1 MIKTIVGAIARPIFD
16 QLWNAGGFV
25 INDIKKTY
33 SKVEAINKLLE
44 ASQQYEQRY
53 TQRHGQI
60 KIMPGLMK
68 EPVPLESVYTAVKL
82 LDDQDK
88 RYFRTEQ
95 DLEDAYREAGQRN
108 FQIGSDQRQDGM
120 AIASQE
126 QFLMVLGGPGIGKS
140 TFLRKI
146 GAETLKEGGQIGQGL
161 IPVLIELKTLKQQD
175 VSLATVIA
183 DEFDICGFP
192 AAEEL
197 THRLLAQGK
206 LLILLD
212 GLDEVPSQN
221 LNTVIE
227 CIENFVDQYDRNQFV
242 ASCRIAAY
250 HSSFKRFT
258 DVTIAEFDDD
268 QIEQFIRRWFNSE
281 LDRQEQTADQYWE
294 LLSSDEHKAT
304 KELAQT
310 PLLLTFLCLVYD
322 REQTFPQTRSTLYW
336 DALNILLKDW
346 AAQKR
351 LERDPI
357 YKGFHPEL
365 EKELL
370 AEIAYTSFRE
380 NQLFFSKTEI
390 TDRIAAFLA
399 DTLDAPKHLDGEALL
414 KAIEVQQ
421 GILVERAT
429 ETYSFSHLTIQEYLT
444 ALHISNDW
452 DALAQ
457 EIIEQ
462 YACDERWREV
472 FLLIAG
478 LLQKGRQKSL
488 WESLERKALIKAK
501 TTPKVTAL
509 IAWANRITDTKH
521 SGLASRASALCIAMT
536 SAVSIDITNETV
548 SDSTIDIDI
557 ANSIASGIASDI
569 IINIISATDRA
580 INIASARNI
589 ISGIIDNAGND
600 STIDIDVVNTIGS
613 DMEVVKSIT
622 SNITS
627 DIASATA
634 STIGS
639 TRAVDTL
646 IQKQI
651 FKTQNL
657 STLPQQLEQLSIQIP
672 GLDAPSSQWW
682 QWAKDL
688 NLTFLK
694 AFDLTEAMVTLS
706 EEDAE
711 ALRDYLYITELLI
724 RCKDAATRVPKA
736 EWEAVEAR
744 LLTLDGPPESH

>member
-1 MIKTIVGAIARPIFD
+1 MIETVVGAIAAPIFE
-16 QLWNAGGFV
+16 QVWKAGGAV
-25 INDIKKTY
+25 VGDIKQTY
-33 SKVEAINKLLE
+33 RKVDATNKLLV

-53 TQRHGQI
+53 ANSHGQI
-60 KIMPGLMK
+60 KLMPGLMK

-82 LDDQDK
+82 LDDKDK

-95 DLEDAYREAGQRN
+95 DLEDAYREAGRRN
-108 FQIGSDQRQDGM
+108 FHIGSDQRQDGM

-146 GAETLKEGGQIGQGL
+146 GAETLKQGGQIGQGL
-161 IPVLIELKTLKQQD
+161 IPVLIELKTLKAQD
-175 VSLATVIA
+175 INLAEIIA
-183 DEFDICGFP
+183 HKLEICGFP
-192 AAEEL
+192 AAEVL
-197 THRLLAQGK
+197 TNRLLEQGK
-206 LLILLD
+206 LMILLD

-227 CIENFVDQYDRNQFV
+227 CIENFVDQYDRNHFV

-281 LDRQEQTADQYWE
+281 LDQQEQTADQYWE
-294 LLSSDEHKAT
+294 LLASEEHKAT

-322 REQTFPQTRSTLYW
+322 REQTFPQTRSTLYG

-365 EKELL
+365 VKELL

-399 DTLDAPKHLDGEALL
+399 DTLDAPKRLDGEAVL

-429 ETYSFSHLTIQEYLT
+429 DTYSFSHLTIQEYLT

-452 DALAQ
+452 DALAS
-457 EIIEQ
+457 EIVEL
-462 YACDERWREV
+462 YAHKKRWREV

-478 LLQKGRQKSL
+478 LLQKGRQKAL
-488 WESLERKALIKAK
+488 WESLERRALTIAQTRPRI
-501 TTPKVTAL
+501 TTL
-509 IAWANRITDTKH
+509 IGWANRITDTKH
-521 SGLASRASALCIAMT
+521 SGLGSRAFVLFISAIINA
-536 SAVSIDITNETV
+536 SASIVINT
-548 SDSTIDIDI
+548 
-557 ANSIASGIASDI
+557 IASIVINTIA
-569 IINIISATDRA
+569 RA
-580 INIASARNI
+580 IFIDNVRGIVSTIASASI
-589 ISGIIDNAGND
+589 IVRDSAIDDVRDTARAIARSIAKARAGIV
-600 STIDIDVVNTIGS
+600 DI
-613 DMEVVKSIT
+613 
-622 SNITS
+622 
-627 DIASATA
+627 
-634 STIGS
+634 
-639 TRAVDTL
+639 L
-646 IQKQI
+646 IQEQLI
-651 FKTQNL
+651 RTENL
-657 STLPQQLEQLSIQIP
+657 SALPQQLEQLSTQIP
-672 GLDAPSSQWW
+672 EPDAPSDQWQ
-682 QWAKDL
+682 QWANDL
-688 NLTFLK
+688 NSAFLTG
-694 AFDLTEAMVTLS
+694 FDLTEAMVTLS
-706 EEDAE
+706 DEDAKALE
-711 ALRDYLYITELLI
+711 AYFYITQLLI

-744 LLTLDGPPESH
+744 LLTLNGPP